1 MTEAVDAQIAPDGFL
16 PCGRKGDLA
25 LYLTHIT
32 MPGEQP
38 DSALY
43 IRNEHRKLDKLDP
56 MTGQAVTGC
65 PAYLLPLREF
75 WKFRPEDRD
84 RGSMHKIDDMVAALS
99 QASVA
104 LYGLD
109 VPQYRFRIH
118 DAILEFAD
126 DVKNQ
131 RPPPGMTREEW
142 LAGLALQGV
151 TLKINGKAVN

>member
-1 MTEAVDAQIAPDGFL
+1 MTEAIDAQIAPDGFL

-43 IRNEHRKLDKLDP
+43 IRNEHRKVDKVNP
-56 MTGQAVTGC
+56 MTGQTVTGC
-65 PAYLLPLREF
+65 PAWLLPLREF
-75 WKFRPEDRD
+75 WRFRPEDRD
-84 RGSMHKIDDMVAALS
+84 RGSMTYKIGDVSALS
-99 QASVA
+99 NASVA

-109 VPQYRFRIH
+109 VPQYRIRIQ
-118 DAILEFAD
+118 DAILDFAD

-131 RPPPGMTREEW
+131 RPPPGTTREEW
-142 LAGLALQGV
+142 LAGLARQGI
-151 TLKINGKAVN
+151 TLKINGKAIN